1 MLLTL
6 GQEAA
11 TQATTESGSNLMQQI
26 QENGLLLF
34 TQYGIPAITALLIL
48 FIGFL
53 IAGWL
58 SGSTLKA
65 CNKTKLDLTLSKFIA
80 RMVKW
85 LVLLLTGIFILGKF
99 GINTASFA
107 VVLGAA
113 GLAIGLAFQG
123 TLSNFA
129 AGIML
134 LVFRPY
140 KVGDVVTVSGTTG
153 KVDEVELF
161 TTTLDTPD
169 NRRFIIPNSAIFG
182 STIENITFHPRRRVD
197 VAVGVSYSADIDKT
211 RQVLIAAANSIEKTL
226 DDPEKVIMLTGLG
239 ASSVDW
245 VVRVWANTS
254 DFWGMKEDL
263 TRAIKMHLDEAG
275 ISIPFPQ
282 MDIHLDKIDSED

>member
-11 TQATTESGSNLMQQI
+11 TQTTTESGSGLMQQI
-26 QENGLLLF
+26 QENGFWLF
-34 TQYGIPAITALLIL
+34 THYGIPAITALLIL
-48 FIGFL
+48 FVGFL
-53 IAGWL
+53 VAGWL
-58 SGSTLKA
+58 SVSTLKA
-65 CNKTKLDLTLSKFIA
+65 CQKTKLDLTLSKFIA

-85 LVLLLTGIFILGKF
+85 LILLLTGIFILGKF

-107 VVLGAA
+107 VVIGAA
-113 GLAIGLAFQG
+113 GLAVGLAFQG

-169 NRRFIIPNSAIFG
+169 NRRFIIPNSSIFG
-182 STIENITFHPRRRVD
+182 STIENITFHPKRRVD
-197 VAVGVSYSADIDKT
+197 VVVGVSYSADIDKT
-211 RQVLIAAANSIEKTL
+211 REVLTAAANAIDKTL

-245 VVRVWANTS
+245 VVRVWANTG
-254 DFWGMKEDL
+254 DFWAVKEDL
-263 TRAIKMHLDEAG
+263 TRAIKMHLDQAG

-282 MDIHLDKIDSED
+282 MDIHLNKLDNNE

>member
-11 TQATTESGSNLMQQI
+11 TETAKGSDLMTLI
-26 QENGLLLF
+26 QDNGLLLF
-34 TQYGIPAITALLIL
+34 NEYGLPAITALLIL

-53 IAGWL
+53 IAGWV
-58 SGSTLKA
+58 SVSTLKA
-65 CNKTKLDLTLSKFIA
+65 CQKTKLDLTLSKFIA

-85 LVLLLTGIFILGKF
+85 LILLLTGIFILGEF

-182 STIENITFHPRRRVD
+182 SVIENITYHPRRRVD

-211 RQVLIAAANSIEKTL
+211 RQVLIAAANAIEKTL

-254 DFWGMKEDL
+254 DFWAVKEEL

>member
-1 MLLTL
+1 MGDRVT
-6 GQEAA
+6 GK
-11 TQATTESGSNLMQQI
+11 
-26 QENGLLLF
+26 
-34 TQYGIPAITALLIL
+34 YG
-48 FIGFL
+48 
-53 IAGWL
+53 
-58 SGSTLKA
+58 
-65 CNKTKLDLTLSKFIA
+65 
-80 RMVKW
+80 
-85 LVLLLTGIFILGKF
+85 
-99 GINTASFA
+99 
-107 VVLGAA
+107 
-113 GLAIGLAFQG
+113 
-123 TLSNFA
+123 
-129 AGIML
+129 
-134 LVFRPY
+134 Y

-254 DFWGMKEDL
+254 DFWGVKEDL

>member
-254 DFWGMKEDL
+254 DFWGVKEDL